1 MIDPI
6 YTTAY
11 NLHTLIR
18 IKGTQSS
25 LPNSAKSDITAG
37 VKQDKAGF

>member
-18 IKGTQSS
+18 IMGNQSS
-25 LPNSAKSDITAG
+25 LPKPAKSDITAG
-37 VKQDKAGF
+37 G